1 MDNILTGLVLI
12 NGTDIW
18 KEYGAFLAEEQRGGM
33 DNLTAILTPSKLK
46 SETAVDI
53 REENGE
59 KYPERLTPRNEAR
72 DVELT
77 FALYNKSKSGWMQK
91 YLAFVNFLKQGKNG
105 WLEISL
111 PQLSL
116 TLHVRYEDS
125 TKCKPFTYLWKEGVH
140 ASRFK
145 VKFREPNPVI

>member
-1 MDNILTGLVLI
+1 M
-12 NGTDIW
+12 
-18 KEYGAFLAEEQRGGM
+18 
-33 DNLTAILTPSKLK
+33 
-46 SETAVDI
+46 
-53 REENGE
+53 
-59 KYPERLTPRNEAR
+59 
-72 DVELT
+72 ELT

-125 TKCKPFTYLWKEGVH
+125 TKFKPFTYLWKEGVH

>member
-59 KYPERLTPRNEAR
+59 KYQKGSRPEMR
-72 DVELT
+72 
-77 FALYNKSKSGWMQK
+77 
-91 YLAFVNFLKQGKNG
+91 
-105 WLEISL
+105 
-111 PQLSL
+111 
-116 TLHVRYEDS
+116 HV
-125 TKCKPFTYLWKEGVH
+125 TW
-140 ASRFK
+140 
-145 VKFREPNPVI
+145 N